1 MQSAPSA
8 ARAPDKAADVVAEV
22 ASAQQV
28 ADVVAEVA
36 SAQQVAGRQRDERAA
51 GHLLGDVANVQP
63 ADVAQARWEADCWL
77 LFYKTPSYSQC
88 DEQERAYIQ
97 GNKQRG
103 VASLARAAE
112 PQK

>member
-8 ARAPDKAADVVAEV
+8 ARAPDKAA
-22 ASAQQV
+22 
-28 ADVVAEVA
+28 
-36 SAQQVAGRQRDERAA
+36 
-51 GHLLGDVANVQP
+51 DVANVQP

-88 DEQERAYIQ
+88 DEQERAYIE

-103 VASLARAAE
+103 VASLLE